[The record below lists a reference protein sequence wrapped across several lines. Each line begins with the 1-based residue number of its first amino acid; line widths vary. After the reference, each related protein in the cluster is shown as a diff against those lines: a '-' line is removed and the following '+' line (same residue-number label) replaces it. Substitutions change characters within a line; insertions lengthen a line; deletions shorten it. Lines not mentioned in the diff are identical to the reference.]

1 VLKTFELMAA
11 TTTF

>member
-1 VLKTFELMAA
+1 VLKTFELMTA